1 MQSQKLRKRCTKLVL
16 FLIFSM
22 MLMITVVTFAN
33 LWAMEA
39 PEREWWQCNQIIN
52 KRCGV
57 IFDMASLELG
67 DNNDWGFQDVGYEF
81 KCGLNN
87 SAELLEAELLA
98 KGWHCERFPA
108 LMVQEILSN
117 TAFRVEMDK
126 MNSEYK
132 SYWLYVDIDYQ
143 RNGHKSKLFKDS
155 VYSTPH
161 YQVALYVPEI
171 NTLYYLEYS
180 I

>member
-1 MQSQKLRKRCTKLVL
+1 MDHKGRCVGNRVNAYTSDMDFHGGSKLSK
-16 FLIFSM
+16 
-22 MLMITVVTFAN
+22 
-33 LWAMEA
+33 
-39 PEREWWQCNQIIN
+39 
-52 KRCGV
+52 
-57 IFDMASLELG
+57 
-67 DNNDWGFQDVGYEF
+67 
-81 KCGLNN
+81 
-87 SAELLEAELLA
+87 
-98 KGWHCERFPA
+98 FPA
-108 LMVQEILSN
+108 PMVQEILSN

-143 RNGHKSKLFKDS
+143 RNGHKSALFKDS

-161 YQVALYVPEI
+161 YQVALYVPEV